1 VKIFGAKRDE
11 LQQQYPDARLSSQ
24 STLLVHNSLETH
36 KSPQVIR
43 LISLPDVGSQ
53 LNNPNTEGE
62 FHNCK
67 NLRELINAIAYI
79 QP

>member
-43 LISLPDVGSQ
+43 LFSLPDVESQ
-53 LNNPNTEGE
+53 LNSTLLGL
-62 FHNCK
+62 F
-67 NLRELINAIAYI
+67 
-79 QP
+79 